1 MIHGS
6 SNDDTSTR
14 FLDSETT
21 YLPVLKKHPP
31 PFEGRLPVLGDW
43 RLTMVF
49 QDMVLVDGR
58 THMLGRLASIVAK
71 ELLSGQKIVVVRCEQ
86 VVVSGSLVRNKVK
99 FTQFLK
105 KRTNT
110 NPKKGP
116 IHYRSPAR
124 IVWRT
129 IRGMLPH
136 KTARGQAALTRLQCF
151 EGVPPPYDT
160 MKKLVVPEALKVV
173 RLKPGRRCTG
183 LARLASEFG
192 WAHEDLIKQMESK
205 RIAKSAEF
213 YAAKMIKFSKDS
225 KAVAAAD
232 TTAVDT
238 ALMGLGH

>member
-1 MIHGS
+1 
-6 SNDDTSTR
+6 
-14 FLDSETT
+14 
-21 YLPVLKKHPP
+21 
-31 PFEGRLPVLGDW
+31 
-43 RLTMVF
+43 MVF
-49 QDMVLVDGR
+49 QDVVLVDGR
-58 THMLGRLASIVAK
+58 THMLGRLASVMAK

-124 IVWRT
+124 MVWRT

-136 KTARGQAALTRLQCF
+136 KTARGQAALARLQCF

-192 WAHEDLIKQMESK
+192 WAHEDLIKQIRILAPNASESYLRSVDQK
-205 RIAKSAEF
+205 TLPELLKSLSVEGF
-213 YAAKMIKFSKDS
+213 PDFHEH
-225 KAVAAAD
+225 
-232 TTAVDT
+232 
-238 ALMGLGH
+238 LGVIIPGGRT

>member
-1 MIHGS
+1 MVGTPAAAI
-6 SNDDTSTR
+6 TLAQR
-14 FLDSETT
+14 ASE
-21 YLPVLKKHPP
+21 PAQSDRRRK
-31 PFEGRLPVLGDW
+31 
-43 RLTMVF
+43 MVF
-49 QDMVLVDGR
+49 QDVVLVDGR
-58 THMLGRLASIVAK
+58 THMLGRLASVMAK

-124 IVWRT
+124 MVWRT

-136 KTARGQAALTRLQCF
+136 KTARGQAALARLQCF
-151 EGVPPPYDT
+151 EGIPPPYDT

-183 LARLASEFG
+183 LARLATEFG
-192 WAHEDLIKQMESK
+192 WAHEDLIKLMESK
-205 RIAKSAEF
+205 RISKSAEF
-213 YAAKMIKFSKDS
+213 YAAKKLAHVEKA
-225 KAVAAAD
+225 KAAAVANTAATD
-232 TTAVDT
+232 A
-238 ALMGLGH
+238 ALSKLDYFA